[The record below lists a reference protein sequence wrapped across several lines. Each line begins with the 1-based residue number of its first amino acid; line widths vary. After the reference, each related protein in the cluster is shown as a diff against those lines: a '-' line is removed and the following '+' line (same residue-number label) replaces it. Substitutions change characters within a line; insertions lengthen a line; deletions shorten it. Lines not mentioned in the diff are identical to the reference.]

1 MTAPDTDLGAFA
13 ARHHLTEGFRPYL
26 LLTLLCLALF
36 APGLASLPPMD
47 RDEARFMQAT
57 KQMIETGDYTN
68 IRFQEE
74 ARNKK
79 PVGAYWLQAAAVKLT
94 GADATA
100 PWVYRLPSV
109 VAAWLAALATC
120 VFGRRLFG
128 APAGL
133 AAGAMLATTLVV
145 VAEAHL
151 AKTDAALLCATTLCL
166 AGLGRIYTGGKAHV
180 GAALLFWAALAAGIL
195 IKGPVI
201 VAVAGATGLALCIA
215 DRDLKWVWRLY
226 PAAGAALLAA
236 AVAPFFLMQASTGGS
251 FASASFQDDILPK
264 LVGGQEGHGA
274 LPGTHLLLGV
284 VTAWPWSVIAPFAV
298 IAAWRNRTDPATR
311 FCLAW
316 LIPAWAA
323 FELVPTK
330 LPHYTLPLMPPL
342 MLLIA
347 ACLRGL
353 PDTRAVLGGGWALGW
368 RVVWSWVSIVLGVVA
383 LVAAR
388 RFGEGSVMPATVA
401 AIIMLGAGLFGMT
414 LLGRIGTSRA
424 IIGVGAVCLAF
435 YVTVFGVELPR
446 LPRLAL
452 SDQIASRAVPLMTEP
467 VILAGYHEPS
477 AIFLLGTQTILSD
490 AKGAADHLVAHP
502 RALAVVPAEALDL
515 VRTTLTAGGRNLV
528 QIAEF
533 SGYNYSR
540 GRSERL
546 ALITTGS

>member
-1 MTAPDTDLGAFA
+1 MTAPETGIGAFA
-13 ARHHLTEGFRPYL
+13 ARYRLTEGFRPYL
-26 LLTLLCLALF
+26 LLTLLCLCLF

-57 KQMIETGDYTN
+57 KQMIETGDYIN

-94 GADATA
+94 GASLTA
-100 PWVYRLPSV
+100 PWVYRLPSAL
-109 VAAWLAALATC
+109 AAWSAVLAVFA
-120 VFGRRLFG
+120 FGRRLFG

-151 AKTDAALLCATTLCL
+151 AKTDAGLLCASTLCL
-166 AGLGRIYTGGKAHV
+166 AGLGRIYTEARAHL

-201 VAVAGATGLALCIA
+201 VVVAGATLAALAVA
-215 DRDLKWVWRLY
+215 DRDLTWVWRLY
-226 PAAGAALLAA
+226 PLAGVALLAA
-236 AVAPFFLMQASTGGS
+236 LVAPWLLMQPASGAS
-251 FASASFQDDILPK
+251 FVSASFQEDILPK
-264 LVGGQEGHGA
+264 LTGGQEGHGA
-274 LPGTHLLLGV
+274 PPGTHLLLSL
-284 VTAWPWSVIAPFAV
+284 VTAWPWSLLAPFALT
-298 IAAWRNRTDPATR
+298 AGWRDRADPASR

-316 LIPAWAA
+316 LIPAWVV

-342 MLLIA
+342 VLLIA
-347 ACLRGL
+347 ARVRDLPDFRGL
-353 PDTRAVLGGGWALGW
+353 LGGGWALGW
-368 RVVWSWVSIVLGVVA
+368 RIGWSWICVVLGVIA

-388 RFGEGSVMPATVA
+388 RFGEGSVIPATVA
-401 AIIMLGAGLFGMT
+401 AAVMLGAGLYGAAGVERAGAARG
-414 LLGRIGTSRA
+414 LLSIGFAS
-424 IIGVGAVCLAF
+424 LAF

-452 SDQIASRAVPLMTEP
+452 SDRIAARAAPLVTEP

-477 AIFLLGTQTILSD
+477 AIFLLGTRTILSD
-490 AKGAADHLVAHP
+490 AKGAADHLLAHP
-502 RALAVVPAEALDL
+502 AALAVVPVESLGL
-515 VRTTLTAGGRNLV
+515 VSETLQAGGRSLV
-528 QIAEF
+528 RIEEF

-540 GRSERL
+540 GRPERL
-546 ALITTGS
+546 ALITTS

>member
-1 MTAPDTDLGAFA
+1 MTAPATGIGAFA
-13 ARHHLTEGFRPYL
+13 ARHRLTEGFRPYL
-26 LLTLLCLALF
+26 LLTLLCAALF

-57 KQMIETGDYTN
+57 KQMIETGDYLN

-79 PVGAYWLQAAAVKLT
+79 PAGAYWLQAAAVKLT
-94 GADATA
+94 GARLTA
-100 PWVYRLPSV
+100 PWAYRLPSAL
-109 VAAWLAALATC
+109 AAWLAVLATFA
-120 VFGRRLFG
+120 FGRRLFG

-151 AKTDAALLCATTLCL
+151 AKTDAALLCATVLCL
-166 AGLGRIYTGGKAHV
+166 AGLGRIYTEGKARI

-215 DRDLKWVWRLY
+215 DRDIKWIRRLY
-226 PAAGAALLAA
+226 PLAGAALLVL

-251 FASASFQDDILPK
+251 FVSASFQEDILPK
-264 LVGGQEGHGA
+264 LIGGQEGHGA
-274 LPGTHLLLGV
+274 WPGTHLLLSA
-284 VTAWPWSVIAPFAV
+284 VTAWPWSVLAPFAV
-298 IAAWRNRTDPATR
+298 IAAWRARTDPAIR

-316 LIPAWAA
+316 LVPAWAV

-347 ACLRGL
+347 ASLRGL
-353 PDTRAVLGGGWALGW
+353 PDTRAAFGGGWGLGW
-368 RVVWSWVSIVLGVVA
+368 RVVWSWVCIVLGVVA

-388 RFGEGSVMPATVA
+388 RFGEGSVIPATAVA
-401 AIIMLGAGLFGMT
+401 VITLGAALYGMT
-414 LLGRIGTSRA
+414 LLGRSGVPRA
-424 IIGVGAVCLAF
+424 VTGVGFAGLAF

-452 SDQIASRAVPLMTEP
+452 SDRIAARAVPLMTEP
-467 VILAGYHEPS
+467 AILAGYHEPS
-477 AIFLLGTQTILSD
+477 AIFLLGTETILSD
-490 AKGAADHLVAHP
+490 AKGAADHLAGHP
-502 RALAVVPAEALDL
+502 AALAVVPVEALDL
-515 VRTTLTAGGRNLV
+515 VRTALAAGGRNLV

-533 SGYNYSR
+533 GGYNYSR
-540 GRSERL
+540 GRPERL
-546 ALITTGS
+546 ALITTGP